1 MTTPTYTDPADRK
14 MPHPAEII
22 APGCGDPRL
31 LTRSPVRG
39 LASAADLAPPALRPG
54 AENFLTCPSRIGQ
67 RLHHRDG
74 RVTDLQGNTIETQG
88 ANHVYGPI
96 PPDGDKP

>member
-14 MPHPAEII
+14 LPALADLIE
-22 APGCGDPRL
+22 PGCGDPRL
-31 LTRSPVRG
+31 LTRSPVRS

-54 AENFLTCPSRIGQ
+54 SEDFLTCPSRIGQ

-74 RVTDLQGNTIETQG
+74 RVTDLQGN
-88 ANHVYGPI
+88 PI
-96 PPDGDKP
+96 KNLGGIT

>member
-1 MTTPTYTDPADRK
+1 MSRTPTYTDPDDRK
-14 MPHPAEII
+14 LPHPGEII

-54 AENFLTCPSRIGQ
+54 AQDALAHPSRIGD

-74 RVTDLQGNTIETQG
+74 RVTDLGGN
-88 ANHVYGPI
+88 PI
-96 PPDGDKP
+96 FSPQEPQA

>member
-1 MTTPTYTDPADRK
+1 MSRTPTYTDPADRK
-14 MPHPAEII
+14 LPHPAEII
-22 APGCGDPRL
+22 APGCGDPAL

-54 AENFLTCPSRIGQ
+54 SGDFLACPSRIGQ

-74 RVTDLQGNTIETQG
+74 RVTDLDGYPIYSIG
-88 ANHVYGPI
+88 ATP
-96 PPDGDKP
+96 

>member
-1 MTTPTYTDPADRK
+1 MTTPTYT
-14 MPHPAEII
+14 
-22 APGCGDPRL
+22 PRAGSL
-31 LTRSPVRG
+31 ITRSPVRG

-67 RLHHRDG
+67 RLYYRDG

-88 ANHVYGPI
+88 ANHVSE
-96 PPDGDKP
+96 

>member
-14 MPHPAEII
+14 LPALADLIE
-22 APGCGDPRL
+22 PGCGDPRL
-31 LTRSPVRG
+31 LTRSPVRS

-54 AENFLTCPSRIGQ
+54 SDDFLTCPSRIGQ

-74 RVTDLQGNTIETQG
+74 RVTDLQGN
-88 ANHVYGPI
+88 PI
-96 PPDGDKP
+96 KNLGGIT

>member
-14 MPHPAEII
+14 LPALADLIE
-22 APGCGDPRL
+22 PGCGDPRL
-31 LTRSPVRG
+31 LTRSPVRS

-54 AENFLTCPSRIGQ
+54 SEDFLACPSRIGQ

-74 RVTDLQGNTIETQG
+74 RVTDLQGN
-88 ANHVYGPI
+88 PI
-96 PPDGDKP
+96 KKLGGIT